1 MPMSSIVILGTFK
14 EGYEPHYEEYSRR
27 VSAFLGKR
35 DATVVRSLRIER
47 TLYGQG
53 GPQLIVVIDF
63 PDKDRA
69 AEAFFDPEYLEIV
82 PVRARVF
89 EDFHM
94 YLAKRGEI
102 ETG

>member
-1 MPMSSIVILGTFK
+1 MPMSSIVIVGTFA

-27 VSAFLGKR
+27 VQAFLSKR

-47 TLYGQG
+47 TIYGHVT
-53 GPQLIVVIDF
+53 PSLIVVIDF
-63 PDKDRA
+63 PDLERA

-89 EDFHM
+89 SDFHM
-94 YLAKRGEI
+94 YLAKPGEI
-102 ETG
+102 